1 MRISHINSYYE
12 QEEILTI
19 GCNIKKLQFSIKRLY
34 IKTKYAEFVWAA
46 LRRRSIFMRKFKRKR
61 REQYFRNF

>member
-1 MRISHINSYYE
+1 MVEHSAVNRVVAGSSPVIPA
-12 QEEILTI
+12 
-19 GCNIKKLQFSIKRLY
+19 

-46 LRRRSIFMRKFKRKR
+46 LRRRSIFMRKSIRKR